1 MPLTR
6 RLFVA
11 SSLVALSSK
20 GYATADQNVRIQ
32 RLYVDGPYGQIH
44 LRLARPVDPSAET
57 QTPLAC
63 FHYSPGSGRLYDP
76 LLPYLAPDRMVMAFD
91 TPGYG
96 NSTPPP
102 VQPYVPDYARAL
114 AGAIEGL
121 TDGQP
126 VDVFGQLTGSLIA
139 VEMAASRPDLVR
151 RVVLSRAPV
160 FTEDTRVNG
169 VAEMKR
175 RHAERLIDPKASY
188 LTERL
193 ARGLGSLAED
203 DPPERYLGAFIDS
216 MQPGHNWVYG
226 EVAAFSYRAD
236 LNMPKIT
243 QPTLFITWI
252 EDDAEEGGDFGGLT
266 EWTRGAEIIPN
277 ATRLNLTGLGRWPW
291 IESPEVISG
300 HVSTYLDDT
309 ENKVSAGQ

>member
-1 MPLTR
+1 MHLSR
-6 RLFVA
+6 RSFMA
-11 SSLVALSSK
+11 SAAFAMSSTK
-20 GYATADQNVRIQ
+20 YAIAAEAVDIR

-44 LRLARPVDPSAET
+44 LRLARPTNQDLET
-57 QTPLAC
+57 QPPLVC

-76 LLPYLAPDRMVMAFD
+76 LLPYLARDRMVMAFD

-102 VQPYVPDYARAL
+102 EQPDIPGYARAL
-114 AGAIEGL
+114 AGAIEALVG
-121 TDGQP
+121 GKM
-126 VDVFGQLTGSLIA
+126 VDVFGEMTGSLIA
-139 VEMAASRPDLVR
+139 VEIAVSRPDIVR

-160 FTEDTRVNG
+160 FSEESRVYG

-175 RHAERLIDPKASY
+175 RHAERLVDAKATY

-193 ARGLGSLAED
+193 DRGLGRLKD
-203 DPPERYLGAFIDS
+203 GDPPERYLGVFIDS
-216 MQPGHNWVYG
+216 MLPGHNWVYG

-243 QPTLFITWI
+243 QPVLFITWI
-252 EDDAEEGGDFGGLT
+252 EDDAADAGGFGSVA

-277 ATRLNLTGLGRWPW
+277 VTPLNLTGLGDWPW
-291 IESPEVISG
+291 IERSDVISG
-300 HVSTYLDDT
+300 HVLGFLD
-309 ENKVSAGQ
+309 QP

>member
-6 RLFVA
+6 RFFVT
-11 SSLVALSSK
+11 SSLLAMSSK
-20 GYATADQNVRIQ
+20 SFAEVDKHVHVQ

-44 LRLARPVDPSAET
+44 LRLARPVDANAET

-76 LLPYLAPDRMVMAFD
+76 LLPYLARDRMVMAFD

-96 NSTPPP
+96 NSDPPP
-102 VQPYVPDYARAL
+102 AQPYIPDYARAL

-121 TDGQP
+121 AGSDK

-139 VEMAASRPDLVR
+139 VEMAVSRPDLVR
-151 RVVLSRAPV
+151 RIVLSRAPV
-160 FTEDTRVNG
+160 FTEMTRVNG

-175 RHAERLIDPKASY
+175 RHAERLVDPKATY

-193 ARGLGSLAED
+193 TRGLDNLAD
-203 DPPERYLGAFIDS
+203 GDPPERYLGAFIDS
-216 MQPGHNWVYG
+216 MLPGHNWVYG

-252 EDDAEEGGDFGGLT
+252 DEGAEEGGDFGALR

-277 ATRLNLTGLGRWPW
+277 ATRLNLTGLGNWPW
-291 IESPEVISG
+291 IEKPEIISR
-300 HVSTYLDDT
+300 HVRTFLDT
-309 ENKVSAGQ
+309 P

>member
-6 RLFVA
+6 RFFVA
-11 SSLVALSSK
+11 SSLTALSSK
-20 GYATADQNVRIQ
+20 SFAATGKDVQIQ

-44 LRLARPVDPSAET
+44 LRLARPSVPGAET
-57 QTPLAC
+57 RPPLAC

-76 LLPYLAPDRMVMAFD
+76 LLPYLARDRMVMAFD

-96 NSTPPP
+96 NSAPPP
-102 VQPYVPDYARAL
+102 EQPYISDYAQAL
-114 AGAIEGL
+114 AGAIEAL
-121 TDGQP
+121 ADGQA
-126 VDVFGQLTGSLIA
+126 VDVMGQLTGSLVA
-139 VEMAASRPDLVR
+139 VEMAVTRPDLVR
-151 RVVLSRAPV
+151 RAVLSRAPV
-160 FTEDTRVNG
+160 FTEETRVNG

-175 RHAERLIDPKASY
+175 RHAERLVDPKASY

-193 ARGLGSLAED
+193 ARGLGRLNEG

-216 MQPGHNWVYG
+216 MLPGHNWVYG

-243 QPTLFITWI
+243 QPVLFITWI
-252 EDDAEEGGDFGGLT
+252 EEDAAEGGDFGGLM

-277 ATRLNLTGLGRWPW
+277 ATRLNLTGLGNWPW
-291 IESPEVISG
+291 IEHPDVISG
-300 HVSTYLDDT
+300 HVTTFLDG
-309 ENKVSAGQ
+309 A

>member
-1 MPLTR
+1 MLLTR
-6 RLFVA
+6 RLFVS
-11 SSLVALSSK
+11 SSLAALSVPSF
-20 GYATADQNVRIQ
+20 AQANDVHIQ

-44 LRLARPVDPSAET
+44 LRLAHPVDQESET

-63 FHYSPGSGRLYDP
+63 FHYSPGSGRLYEP
-76 LLPYLAPDRMVMAFD
+76 LLPYLARDRMVMAFD

-96 NSTPPP
+96 NSDPPP
-102 VQPYVPDYARAL
+102 TQPYVPDYAEAL
-114 AGAIEGL
+114 AGAIESL

-139 VEMAASRPDLVR
+139 VEMAVSRPDLVR
-151 RVVLSRAPV
+151 RVVLSRSPV
-160 FTEDTRVNG
+160 FTEETRVNG

-175 RHAERLIDPKASY
+175 RHAERLVDPKASY
-188 LTERL
+188 LTQRL
-193 ARGLGSLAED
+193 ARGLGNLGEG

-216 MQPGHNWVYG
+216 MLPGHNWVYG

-236 LNMPKIT
+236 LNMPRIS

-252 EDDAEEGGDFGGLT
+252 EDDAAEGGDFGGIT

-277 ATRLNLTGLGRWPW
+277 ATRLNLTGLGNWPW
-291 IESPEVISG
+291 IEHPDVISG
-300 HVSTYLDDT
+300 HVSAFL
-309 ENKVSAGQ
+309 ERNI